1 MARGNDS
8 RRKERGGAT
17 PLLEW
22 LGAAAG
28 SLVAIAL
35 VGSLVYEALMVA
47 DTPPSLSVE
56 VLPETGTP
64 GAGGPP
70 ARVVPFRV
78 VNSGG
83 RTAAEVTVAARLRP
97 TTGDPLET
105 KVVFDFVPRGS
116 EREGAV
122 VLPEGADG
130 AVTLH
135 VTGYREP

>member
-1 MARGNDS
+1 MASGKTGERED
-8 RRKERGGAT
+8 RGGAT

-28 SLVAIAL
+28 SLVAVAL
-35 VGSLVYEALMVA
+35 LGSLAYEALTTA
-47 DTPPSLSVE
+47 DAPPRLSIV
-56 VLPETGTP
+56 VLSQTGAP
-64 GAGGPP
+64 DGAE
-70 ARVVPFRV
+70 AEERVVPFRV

-83 RTAAEVTVAARLRP
+83 RTAAEVTVAARVP
-97 TTGDPLET
+97 SSAGEPFEAE
-105 KVVFDFVPRGS
+105 VVFDFVPRGS

-130 AVTLH
+130 PVTLR